1 MVIFMMMFWGFNWE
15 FLWWNVQGQRS
26 GLMGASPTA
35 DGPRWGEEEGTRLL
49 EDVSGG
55 DDDDTV
61 SDDNHNE
68 NLFQK
73 NVVDY
78 IRICGNLADTYSDDE
93 IHRAIGILRY
103 ILNAQASRSK
113 FIEEIQSD
121 NRQDQCVSSWARL
134 HESCGKGSPKKTG
147 LFENVLK
154 NW

>member
-1 MVIFMMMFWGFNWE
+1 
-15 FLWWNVQGQRS
+15 
-26 GLMGASPTA
+26 MGASPTA

-78 IRICGNLADTYSDDE
+78 IRIRGNLADTYSDDE

>member
-1 MVIFMMMFWGFNWE
+1 M
-15 FLWWNVQGQRS
+15 
-26 GLMGASPTA
+26 
-35 DGPRWGEEEGTRLL
+35 

-78 IRICGNLADTYSDDE
+78 IRIRGNLADTYSDDE

-103 ILNAQASRSK
+103 ILNTQVGIAILLRNTK
-113 FIEEIQSD
+113 RQSSGPM
-121 NRQDQCVSSWARL
+121 RFKWS
-134 HESCGKGSPKKTG
+134 TTT
-147 LFENVLK
+147 
-154 NW
+154 

>member
-1 MVIFMMMFWGFNWE
+1 
-15 FLWWNVQGQRS
+15 
-26 GLMGASPTA
+26 MGASPTA

-78 IRICGNLADTYSDDE
+78 IRIRGNLADTYSDDE
-93 IHRAIGILRY
+93 IHRAIGILRW
-103 ILNAQASRSK
+103 ILRSK
-113 FIEEIQSD
+113 SKLKKYKVTIVRTNAFQVEHD
-121 NRQDQCVSSWARL
+121 YMKAVV
-134 HESCGKGSPKKTG
+134 KGVVKKG
-147 LFENVLK
+147 IIWILPQN
-154 NW
+154 